1 MSSRFL
7 SLFSLFKARL
17 SRKIALCTFA
27 SIVVIEA
34 IILVPSYFSEERRQL
49 RQLEEVS
56 GEVVDGVVRLT
67 QQDMSGNIFKDK
79 IEGLTIGSDI
89 IRGVT
94 IYQADGELIR
104 KLGEIPEIAF
114 SDLKDNYMI
123 RSRSQD
129 GKRYDVAWSSQALG
143 VEYVLIVR
151 HNSSSIQKKLSQ
163 YILRI
168 AGIVFIISIFVTGT
182 TMLVLGA
189 TVIVPI
195 LRLRQDLIAA
205 GDYLSKDNHSPNFY
219 SLSVQRQDELGEVM
233 EAFNSMFKRVSTE
246 IAQRKQA
253 EEILRQE
260 QAKSEELLLNILP
273 QPIAERLKQKQSCI
287 ADGFK
292 EVTILFADIVGFTQ
306 LSARVSPEKLV
317 NLLNEIFST
326 FDELTERH
334 NLEKIKTIGDAYMV
348 ASGLPNPCANHAE
361 AIAEMALDMQEEVTK
376 FSSKYGEDLK
386 IRIGINTG
394 PVVAGVI
401 GTKKFIYDLWGDAVN
416 IASRMESHGVAGG
429 IQVSADTYKLLKDDY
444 LFQERGVISI
454 KGKGEMST
462 YLLISHK
469 TEKLISA

>member
-1 MSSRFL
+1 MSPRIL
-7 SLFSLFKARL
+7 PLLKARL
-17 SRKIALCTFA
+17 SRRIALWTFA
-27 SIVVIEA
+27 SIVAIEA
-34 IILVPSYFSEERRQL
+34 IVLVPSYFKEERRQL
-49 RQLEEVS
+49 LQLEEVS
-56 GEVVDGVVRLT
+56 GEVVEGVVRLT
-67 QQDMSGNIFKDK
+67 QQVMSGNIFKEK
-79 IEGLTIGSDI
+79 IEGLTTGSNI
-89 IRGVT
+89 IRGVA
-94 IYQADGELIR
+94 IYQADGTLIR
-104 KLGEIPEIAF
+104 ELGEAPEISF
-114 SDLKDNYMI
+114 SDLKNNYML

-129 GKRYDVAWSSQALG
+129 GKRYDVAWSAEALQ

-151 HNSSSIQKKLSQ
+151 HNSSSVQGELYQ
-163 YILRI
+163 YLLRI
-168 AGIVFIISIFVTGT
+168 AGLVFIISIFVTST

-195 LRLRQDLIAA
+195 LHLRQDLITA
-205 GDYLSKDNHSPNFY
+205 GESLSKDKNNPNFY
-219 SLSVQRQDELGEVM
+219 SLSVKRQDELGEVM
-233 EAFNSMFKRVSTE
+233 EAFNSMFNRVSTE
-246 IAQRKQA
+246 IAQRKKA
-253 EEILRQE
+253 EEILREE
-260 QAKSEELLLNILP
+260 QKKSEKLLLNILP

-317 NLLNEIFST
+317 NLLNEIFSK

-348 ASGLPNPCANHAE
+348 ASGLPNPCANHAA

-376 FSSKYGEDLK
+376 FSNKYGEDLK

-416 IASRMESHGVAGG
+416 IASRMESHGVAGS
-429 IQVSADTYKLLKDDY
+429 IQVSAETYKLLQDNY

-462 YLLISHK
+462 YLLISRK
-469 TEKLISA
+469 TEQLISA